1 MTLDADGQPRN
12 LAFNRARRTE
22 RDICELLGLAKGLLA
37 DGVVTDNE
45 AALLRDWVDRHPDAY
60 DVWPISALY
69 QRLNRAFADGVIDEA
84 ERLDLAELLE
94 SLVGGEAGV
103 IAGADAA
110 TELPIDRPAPTIIWR
125 ASVFVFTGK
134 FAFGPR
140 KDCERQVRPG
150 RRMRAWRHAA
160 DELLGRGH
168 LWQPG
173 LGSHLVRAQ
182 NRKSRELQAGRS
194 ASRRPLGGPLGRIAH
209 VSISRAAA

>member
-140 KDCERQVRPG
+140 KDCERQVRNLGGECEPG
-150 RRMRAWRHAA
+150 VTQRTNYLVVGTFGSRDWVHTSF
-160 DELLGRGH
+160 GRKIEKAV
-168 LWQPG
+168 
-173 LGSHLVRAQ
+173 SYR
-182 NRKSRELQAGRS
+182 QAGQRLAVLS
-194 ASRRPLGGPLGRIAH
+194 EDHWAGSLT
-209 VSISRAAA
+209 